1 MIEEKKKENKTGLY
15 IAILLIIILTGFSIY
30 NYLKYINKEVI
41 IVNKVEKYPV
51 SINKA
56 GLKLIDV
63 QIVQT
68 GNILPIYS
76 VMVFSKIPGKIIK
89 KIVIEKGYSVK
100 AGDVIALLER
110 DVVDAQLR
118 EAETGLISAKA
129 NLKQVEANLIVV
141 ENDKSRIENL
151 YNQKAIAKQKLDHIL
166 AQYNMMQES
175 VNLAN
180 AQIERAKAVIK
191 QLKVLSEN
199 HTIKA
204 PIGGYISKR
213 FVDQG
218 SMSAPGSP
226 IVEIID
232 KSIVKVI
239 TTVTERD
246 FPNIKEGIEAE
257 IKIDAF
263 PGRLFSGEITLI
275 SPSIDPLTRTGEIEI
290 HINNEKGE
298 ISPGMFSRI
307 KLMLGKTKKLVIP
320 GEGINQVPGTG
331 DYFVY
336 IVQNNK
342 AVMKNVEVGEF
353 AGPYVEILA
362 GISAGD
368 SVIIKGQTRVKDGSE
383 VEIVK

>member
-1 MIEEKKKENKTGLY
+1 MIEENKKENKTGLY
-15 IAILLIIILTGFSIY
+15 IAIILIIMLSGFSIY
-30 NYLKYINKEVI
+30 NYLKYINKEVVT
-41 IVNKVEKYPV
+41 VNRVEKFPV
-51 SINKA
+51 SVKKA
-56 GLKLIDV
+56 ELKPIDV
-63 QIVQT
+63 QIIQT
-68 GNILPIYS
+68 GNILPVQS

-89 KIVIEKGYSVK
+89 KIVIEKGYPVK
-100 AGDVIALLER
+100 AGDVIAFLER

-129 NLKQVEANLIVV
+129 NLKQVEANLLVV
-141 ENDKSRIENL
+141 ENDKSRIESL
-151 YNQKAIAKQKLDHIL
+151 YNQKAMAKQKLDHIL

-191 QLKVLSEN
+191 QLNVLSEN

-204 PIGGYISKR
+204 PIDGIISKR

-218 SMSAPGSP
+218 SMSSPGSP
-226 IVEIID
+226 LVEIID
-232 KSIVKVI
+232 KSIVKII

-246 FPNIKEGIEAE
+246 FPNIKKGIEAE
-257 IKIDAF
+257 IKVDAF
-263 PGRLFSGEITLI
+263 PGKLFSGEITLI

-298 ISPGMFSRI
+298 ISPGMFSRV
-307 KLMLGKTKKLVIP
+307 KLKLGKTKKLVIP

-336 IVQNNK
+336 IVQNNT

-362 GISAGD
+362 GIAAGD